1 MTHQRQHAIHQHGHH
16 RRAGRALA
24 LDAWR
29 ADKTRSRS
37 TNPLPVTCDVRQ
49 RIFYWWKIMS

>member
-1 MTHQRQHAIHQHGHH
+1 MTHQRQHAIQQHGHH

-37 TNPLPVTCDVRQ
+37 TNPLPRDQ
-49 RIFYWWKIMS
+49 RCPAADFLL